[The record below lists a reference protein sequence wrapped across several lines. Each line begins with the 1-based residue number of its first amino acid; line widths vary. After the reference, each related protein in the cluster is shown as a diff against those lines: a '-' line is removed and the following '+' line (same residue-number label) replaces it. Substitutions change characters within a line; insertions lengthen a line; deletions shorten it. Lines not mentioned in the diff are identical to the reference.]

1 MISVFWSYKICSE
14 VIRGKRGREK
24 GGKAGGGGDE
34 DDETLL
40 VVVVISSI
48 SSCRVVEARLVVA
61 VIFKEKERALIRARM
76 FEAPLS
82 A

>member
-1 MISVFWSYKICSE
+1 MII
-14 VIRGKRGREK
+14 EK
-24 GGKAGGGGDE
+24 GGKAGGGDE

-40 VVVVISSI
+40 VVVVVVISSI
-48 SSCRVVEARLVVA
+48 SSCRVVEARLA
-61 VIFKEKERALIRARM
+61 VIFKERALIRARM